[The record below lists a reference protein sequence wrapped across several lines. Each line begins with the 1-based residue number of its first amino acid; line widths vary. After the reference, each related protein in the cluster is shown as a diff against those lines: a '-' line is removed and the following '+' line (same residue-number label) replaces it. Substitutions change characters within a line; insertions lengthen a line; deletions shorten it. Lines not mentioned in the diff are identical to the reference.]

1 MEERGNGMEDK
12 NLYNKI
18 MLIVLCLIMI
28 LLCAG
33 MYSWFHE
40 GSAAPELEVPR
51 EKVQVLQFEFREP
64 GRLPESVILE
74 EDGICNF

>member
-1 MEERGNGMEDK
+1 MEDK

-18 MLIVLCLIMI
+18 MLIALCLIMV

-33 MYSWFHE
+33 MYNWFHG
-40 GSAAPELEVPR
+40 GSSVPEMEVPR

-64 GRLPESVILE
+64 VKLLESVISE
-74 EDGICNF
+74 KDGICNF

>member
-1 MEERGNGMEDK
+1 MQERGNGMEDK

-18 MLIVLCLIMI
+18 MLIVLCLIAV

-40 GSAAPELEVPR
+40 GSAPLEMEVP
-51 EKVQVLQFEFREP
+51 KVQVLQHEFRES
-64 GRLPESVILE
+64 GRLPESVVLE

>member
-18 MLIVLCLIMI
+18 MLIALCLI

-33 MYSWFHE
+33 MYSWFHG
-40 GSAAPELEVPR
+40 GSTAPEMEVPR
-51 EKVQVLQFEFREP
+51 VKVQVLQFEFREP
-64 GRLPESVILE
+64 VRLPESVISE
-74 EDGICNF
+74 EDGICSF